1 MKIIELKGWIYL
13 QRTPIL
19 HLTDSTKLGRAFLIK
34 ERIQKGMYLRQQN
47 MSGDF

>member
-13 QRTPIL
+13 QRTLIL
-19 HLTDSTKLGRAFLIK
+19 HPTDSTKLGRAFLNK
-34 ERIQKGMYLRQQN
+34 ESRQKGMYQGQQN